1 MIKQHRTH
9 PRVARRTIVGTMTMY
24 HHVKC
29 HTKPL
34 PFFQLHNAETFER
47 SRSRQVNYQE
57 WEQPN

>member
-1 MIKQHRTH
+1 
-9 PRVARRTIVGTMTMY
+9 MY

-34 PFFQLHNAETFER
+34 PFFQLYNAETFER